1 MAKVRHNNKIIIIFF
16 PRRFEPLFYKFFFVY
31 RSLTKKP
38 QLAGTDADEELAGFI
53 LNEWKL
59 MGIDVSLVNYTVLLS
74 YPDVEK
80 PNLVIKTFFFK

>member
-1 MAKVRHNNKIIIIFF
+1 
-16 PRRFEPLFYKFFFVY
+16 
-31 RSLTKKP
+31 
-38 QLAGTDADEELAGFI
+38 LAGTDADEELAGFI